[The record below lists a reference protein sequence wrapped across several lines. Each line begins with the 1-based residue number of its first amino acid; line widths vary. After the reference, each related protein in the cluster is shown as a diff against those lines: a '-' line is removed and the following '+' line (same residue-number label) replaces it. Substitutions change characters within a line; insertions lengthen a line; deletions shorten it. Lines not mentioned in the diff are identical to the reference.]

1 MSTTDATDE
10 IEAVWRAFA
19 RERQFDVVACRAAPL
34 DIRLA
39 GVVRGVPLD
48 VHRVTM
54 PGVSPI
60 AHLTVKGRAGVAS
73 TGFVRVTPATT
84 LSPLAS
90 RLGFDR
96 RTTSDPEIDATL
108 YVEGVSDASVRA
120 MLPSHARA
128 ALLAFAASGAFDY
141 EHAGATARI
150 AWDADSP
157 DLARLDAAIALIVA
171 SCGADV
177 SERW

>member
-1 MSTTDATDE
+1 MATC
-10 IEAVWRAFA
+10 V
-19 RERQFDVVACRAAPL
+19 
-34 DIRLA
+34 
-39 GVVRGVPLD
+39 
-48 VHRVTM
+48 
-54 PGVSPI
+54 
-60 AHLTVKGRAGVAS
+60 
-73 TGFVRVTPATT
+73 
-84 LSPLAS
+84 
-90 RLGFDR
+90 
-96 RTTSDPEIDATL
+96 RTTSDPAIDATL

-120 MLPSHARA
+120 MLPSHACA

-150 AWDADSP
+150 AWDAEWP